1 MSRSGRDSSDRT
13 LEFYFALSV
22 SIGILRSAAFSL
34 TIRICFSPSIRLI
47 RRVSSRHASA
57 KYAVARLHDPRAT
70 EFRQKV
76 TSADANDRRG
86 KQMMLNVGDRGR
98 EPAWLGS
105 DYRASGNTAYTLRY
119 VSQMG
124 GWAVK
129 DFVLHFDRGSDSVSA
144 IGLCFI
150 P

>member
-86 KQMMLNVGDRGR
+86 KTDDVECRRPWKGACLARQRLSCKWKYGLHVALRVADGR
-98 EPAWLGS
+98 
-105 DYRASGNTAYTLRY
+105 
-119 VSQMG
+119 V
-124 GWAVK
+124 
-129 DFVLHFDRGSDSVSA
+129 
-144 IGLCFI
+144 
-150 P
+150 